1 MAEVLSSEILAI
13 YKDPIANPDGRQV
26 LLRVSKAGEKPG
38 FVTTSV
44 NETINSLRALELRSQ

>member
-1 MAEVLSSEILAI
+1 
-13 YKDPIANPDGRQV
+13 